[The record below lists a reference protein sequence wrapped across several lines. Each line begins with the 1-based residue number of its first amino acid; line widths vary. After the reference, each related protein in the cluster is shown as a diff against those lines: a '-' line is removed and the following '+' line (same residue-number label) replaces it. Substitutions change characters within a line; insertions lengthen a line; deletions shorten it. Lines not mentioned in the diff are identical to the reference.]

1 MFLNVKMDSVLFER
15 TFRTC
20 AREPRARYM
29 PRWWE
34 AAWNDASGSTAYT
47 VALFMITRTK
57 HSKTIWHHSPRFV
70 LSLSACSIF
79 VTVVCKGLAGKRI
92 PTNPSVSTQIH
103 MQYRF
108 SSRQCGSRK
117 ILQMLEQNFFFQW
130 GIFMMEIILLL
141 YISRQAD
148 EMQHCRD
155 IHATTATT
163 TAYKGATW
171 ANDVHWRC
179 CVKK

>member
-1 MFLNVKMDSVLFER
+1 MKMDSVLFER

-47 VALFMITRTK
+47 MALFMIIRTTLK
-57 HSKTIWHHSPRFV
+57 LLTSFTRFV
-70 LSLSACSIF
+70 LSPSACSIF
-79 VTVVCKGLAGKRI
+79 VTVVCKGLAGKMI

-103 MQYRF
+103 MQHRF

-117 ILQMLEQNFFFQW
+117 ILQMLEQNFFFQ
-130 GIFMMEIILLL
+130 
-141 YISRQAD
+141 
-148 EMQHCRD
+148 
-155 IHATTATT
+155 
-163 TAYKGATW
+163 
-171 ANDVHWRC
+171 
-179 CVKK
+179 